1 MSSILLRILETQP
14 ELVEVELLQRII
26 WPDSDLEVVPSHL
39 LLASIHN
46 GGLAIGAFDLKE
58 RSEASEPAPLST
70 KKSTLV
76 GFVFSFPG
84 IYQTPDGP
92 RLKHHSH
99 MLGVLPSYRDR
110 GIGFML
116 KRAQWQMVRH
126 QGLDRITWTYDPL
139 LSRNARLNIT
149 RLGGVC
155 STYFTNYY
163 GEMRDGINLG
173 TPSDRFQV
181 DWWINSKRVSRRL
194 GKQPR
199 RPLDLAHYLAA
210 RTPILN
216 PSGIGRGNLPLPYEA
231 EVEQVLADLRPVEN
245 PLVLLEIPSDFQAI
259 KSNDPDLALEWRLHT
274 RSFFTGLFESGY
286 LVTDFVY
293 LKGAHSRSFYVLC
306 YGESTL

>member
-1 MSSILLRILETQP
+1 MPDILLRILETQA
-14 ELVEVELLQRII
+14 ELTEVELLQRII

-46 GGLAIGAFDLKE
+46 GGLLIGAF
-58 RSEASEPAPLST
+58 EPAAKGEAPASVAPGPDE
-70 KKSTLV
+70 STLV

-84 IYQTPDGP
+84 VYHTPDGP

-99 MLGVLPSYRDR
+99 MLGVLPSHRDR
-110 GIGFML
+110 RIGFML

-139 LSRNARLNIT
+139 LSRNAHLNIT
-149 RLGGVC
+149 HLGAVC
-155 STYFTNYY
+155 STYFPNYY

-181 DWWINSKRVSRRL
+181 DWWVNSRRVTRRL

-199 RPLDLAHYLAA
+199 QALDLAHYLAA
-210 RTPILN
+210 GTPILN
-216 PSGIGRGNLPLPYEA
+216 PSGVGPNDLPLPNKA
-231 EVEQVLADLRPVEN
+231 QTEQVLASLRPDEN
-245 PLVLLEIPSDFQAI
+245 PLVLLEIPSDFQAL
-259 KSNDPDLALEWRLHT
+259 KARDPDLALAWRLHT
-274 RSFFTGLFESGY
+274 RAFFTGLFEAGY

-293 LKGAHSRSFYVLC
+293 LKGTHSRSFYVLC